1 MDPAADPAA
10 VLDRPRWVV
19 GARDIG
25 QETQTLLAE
34 PGSVPEAL
42 SPGIPVVVTPGRT
55 DLAGHTQAVR
65 LSADGR
71 LDGAADP
78 RADGGTVLY
87 GAPTD
92 PAPEGSPA

>member
-1 MDPAADPAA
+1 

-25 QETQTLLAE
+25 HETQTLVAE
-34 PGSVPEAL
+34 PGSVPATTAAL
-42 SPGIPVVVTPGRT
+42 PSGLPVVVAPGRT

-78 RADGGTVLY
+78 RADGGTVLC
-87 GAPTD
+87 GG
-92 PAPEGSPA
+92 PAVPVPEGNPV